1 MIVADA
7 ERIAQFTARGWW
19 GTRTLDDHFR
29 EAAARHP
36 EREAVADAPNRA
48 ALTDGAP
55 RRLNWA
61 ALADEVARCAAVLQ
75 AQGLQRD
82 DVLVVQ
88 LANGVEQYVVYLAA
102 LRLGVIVSPVPVQYR
117 EFELR
122 HVLAIAAPAAVVT
135 SVRVLRHAAAAM
147 WCGLAEERR
156 AAGQPAPR
164 VLAFGGA
171 AGAPP
176 ASAAAS
182 AAWPPGAVSL
192 DAALAAYSGPGVHDL
207 VAGLTANDV
216 ATLCWTSG
224 TEAAPKG
231 VPRSHNEWLIVAP
244 SIIEAAELR
253 PGARLLNPFPLVNMA
268 GWSTCVAAW
277 LRLGGTVVQHHPFD
291 LPVFLRQLREER
303 IDYTVAPPAIL
314 NQMLRDPA
322 LLEGIDFARLA
333 RIGSGSAPLSEW
345 MVCGF
350 AERGVQIVNY
360 FGSNEGAAL
369 TGSPRDIA
377 DPALRARYFAR
388 AGVGQ
393 PFSAISTAAKI
404 RTRLVDLDTGADITE
419 PGRPGELR
427 VAGPTLFAGYW
438 RAPELT
444 ARAFDEQGF
453 YRSGDLFEIAG
464 ERHQFYRFVGRCKD
478 IVVRGGLKISAEEVE
493 AQLLGHPAVAD
504 AAIVAMP
511 DATLGE
517 KVCACIVPRAGAHPT
532 LGDLV
537 EYLRDER
544 QLAVYKLPEMLL
556 LLDALPRNPVG
567 KVLKR
572 ELRERAAVQAAQAPQ
587 AAQAQFADSGA
598 RAARPHAR

>member
-1 MIVADA
+1 M
-7 ERIAQFTARGWW
+7 
-19 GTRTLDDHFR
+19 
-29 EAAARHP
+29 
-36 EREAVADAPNRA
+36 
-48 ALTDGAP
+48 
-55 RRLNWA
+55 
-61 ALADEVARCAAVLQ
+61 
-75 AQGLQRD
+75 
-82 DVLVVQ
+82 
-88 LANGVEQYVVYLAA
+88 
-102 LRLGVIVSPVPVQYR
+102 
-117 EFELR
+117 
-122 HVLAIAAPAAVVT
+122 
-135 SVRVLRHAAAAM
+135 
-147 WCGLAEERR
+147 
-156 AAGQPAPR
+156 
-164 VLAFGGA
+164 
-171 AGAPP
+171 
-176 ASAAAS
+176 
-182 AAWPPGAVSL
+182 
-192 DAALAAYSGPGVHDL
+192 
-207 VAGLTANDV
+207 AGLTANDV

-322 LLEGIDFARLA
+322 LLEGIDFTRLA

-393 PFSAISTAAKI
+393 PFSTISTAAKI

-438 RAPELT
+438 RASELT

-572 ELRERAAVQAAQAPQ
+572 ELRERAAAHAALTT
-587 AAQAQFADSGA
+587 AAGDAASTH
-598 RAARPHAR
+598 RAAAPDAR

>member
-1 MIVADA
+1 MIVADP
-7 ERIAQFTARGWW
+7 EHIALFTARGWW
-19 GTRTLDDHFR
+19 GARTLDDHFR
-29 EAAARHP
+29 EAVERHP

-48 ALTDGAP
+48 ALTGGAP
-55 RRLNWA
+55 RRLSWA
-61 ALADEVARCAAVLQ
+61 ALADDVARCAAVLQ

-88 LANGVEQYVVYLAA
+88 LVNCVEQYVVYLAA

-135 SVRVLRHAAAAM
+135 SVRVLRHATAAM
-147 WCGLAEERR
+147 WCALADERR

-164 VLAFGGA
+164 VLAFGGG
-171 AGAPP
+171 AGAASGDRAAP
-176 ASAAAS
+176 ADSCAPSAL
-182 AAWPPGAVSL
+182 PPGAVSL
-192 DAALAAYSGPGVHDL
+192 DAALDAWRGPGVHEQ
-207 VAGLTANDV
+207 AIGLTANDV

-277 LRLGGTVVQHHPFD
+277 LRLGGTVIQHHPFD
-291 LPVFLRQLREER
+291 LAVFLRQLREEG

-322 LLEGIDFARLA
+322 LLEGIDLARLA

-393 PFSAISTAAKI
+393 PFSTISTAAKI

-444 ARAFDEQGF
+444 ARAFDEQGY

-504 AAIVAMP
+504 AAVVAMP

-517 KVCACIVPRAGAHPT
+517 KVCACVVARPGAHPT
-532 LGDLV
+532 LGALV

-572 ELRERAAVQAAQAPQ
+572 ELRERAAAQAAGTAGP
-587 AAQAQFADSGA
+587 DK
-598 RAARPHAR
+598 

>member
-1 MIVADA
+1 MIVADP
-7 ERIAQFTARGWW
+7 EHIAQYTARGWW

-29 EAAARHP
+29 EGVARHP

-55 RRLNWA
+55 RRLTWA
-61 ALADEVARCAAVLQ
+61 ALADEVSRFAALLR

-88 LANGVEQYVVYLAA
+88 LANTVEQYVVYLAA
-102 LRLGVIVSPVPVQYR
+102 LRLGVVVSPVPVQYR

-122 HVLAIAAPAAVVT
+122 HVLAVATPAAVVT
-135 SVRVLRHAAAAM
+135 SARVLRHAAAAM
-147 WCGLAEERR
+147 WCALADECR
-156 AAGQPAPR
+156 AAGARPPW
-164 VLAFGGA
+164 VFAFGGA
-171 AGAPP
+171 GGSLPAGAM
-176 ASAAAS
+176 
-182 AAWPPGAVSL
+182 SL
-192 DAALAAYSGPGVHDL
+192 EAALAAHRGPGVIEQA
-207 VAGLTANDV
+207 AGLTANDV

-244 SIIEAAELR
+244 SIIEAAELQ

-314 NQMLRDPA
+314 NQMLREPA

-377 DPALRARYFAR
+377 DPALRARFFAR

-393 PFSAISTAAKI
+393 PFSTISTAAKI
-404 RTRLVDLDTGADITE
+404 RTRLVDPDSSEEIAE
-419 PGRPGELR
+419 PGRSGELR

-444 ARAFDEQGF
+444 AKAFDEQGF
-453 YRSGDLFEIAG
+453 YKSGDLFEIAG
-464 ERHQFYRFVGRCKD
+464 ERQQFYRFVGRCKD
-478 IVVRGGLKISAEEVE
+478 IVVRGGMKISAEEVE
-493 AQLLGHPAVAD
+493 ALLIGHPTIADVAV
-504 AAIVAMP
+504 VASP
-511 DATLGE
+511 DPTLGE
-517 KVCACIVPRAGAHPT
+517 RVCACIVPRAGHHPT

-544 QLAVYKLPEMLL
+544 RLAVYKLPETLL

-572 ELRERAAVQAAQAPQ
+572 ELRDLA
-587 AAQAQFADSGA
+587 
-598 RAARPHAR
+598 AARTARTATR

>member
-7 ERIAQFTARGWW
+7 EHIAQYTARGWW
-19 GTRTLDDHFR
+19 GRHTLDDHFR
-29 EAAARHP
+29 EAAERHP
-36 EREAVADAPNRA
+36 GREAVADAPNRA
-48 ALTDGAP
+48 ALTDGAA
-55 RRLNWA
+55 RRLTWG
-61 ALADEVARCAAVLQ
+61 ALAAEVARCAAVLR
-75 AQGLQRD
+75 AQGLRRD

-88 LANGVEQYVVYLAA
+88 LANSVEQYVVSLAA

-122 HVLAIAAPAAVVT
+122 HVLAVASPAAVVT
-135 SVRVLRHAAAAM
+135 SARVLRHAAAAM
-147 WCGLAEERR
+147 WCALADER
-156 AAGQPAPR
+156 AVAGQPAPR
-164 VLAFGGA
+164 VLAFGGG
-171 AGAPP
+171 AGGVLPP
-176 ASAAAS
+176 R
-182 AAWPPGAVSL
+182 AVSL
-192 DAALAAYSGPGVHDL
+192 DAALADHRGPGVHEPA
-207 VAGLTANDV
+207 AGVTANDV

-244 SIIEAAELR
+244 SIIEAAELP

-291 LPVFLRQLREER
+291 LAVFLGQLREER

-314 NQMLRDPA
+314 NQLLRDPA
-322 LLEGIDFARLA
+322 LLEGVDLGRLR

-404 RTRLVDLDTGADITE
+404 RTRLVDPDTGDEITA

-438 RAPELT
+438 RAPQLT
-444 ARAFDEQGF
+444 ARAFDEQGY

-464 ERHQFYRFVGRCKD
+464 DRQQFYRFVGRCKD

-493 AQLLGHPAVAD
+493 ALLLGHPAVAD
-504 AAIVAMP
+504 VAIVAMP
-511 DATLGE
+511 DAMLGE
-517 KVCACIVPRAGAHPT
+517 KVCACVVPRAGAAPT

-537 EYLRDER
+537 EYLRDEQR
-544 QLAVYKLPEMLL
+544 LAVYKLPEMLL
-556 LLDALPRNPVG
+556 LLDALPRNPLG

-572 ELRERAAVQAAQAPQ
+572 ELRALAA
-587 AAQAQFADSGA
+587 A
-598 RAARPHAR
+598 RAADGVRRGAGEGGAGQPAAPRREAR

>member
-1 MIVADA
+1 MIVADP
-7 ERIAQFTARGWW
+7 EHIAQYTARGWW

-29 EAAARHP
+29 EGVARHP

-48 ALTDGAP
+48 AFTDGAP
-55 RRLNWA
+55 RRLSWG
-61 ALADEVARCAAVLQ
+61 ALGDEVARFAAVLR
-75 AQGLQRD
+75 ALGLQRD

-88 LANGVEQYVVYLAA
+88 LANSIEQYVVYLAA
-102 LRLGVIVSPVPVQYR
+102 LRLGVVVSPVPVQYR

-122 HVLAIAAPAAVVT
+122 HVLAVATPAAVVT
-135 SVRVLRHAAAAM
+135 SARVLRHAAAAM
-147 WCGLAEERR
+147 WCALAEECR
-156 AAGQPAPR
+156 AAGARAPR
-164 VLAFGGA
+164 VLAFGGEAGEGA
-171 AGAPP
+171 ARPQ
-176 ASAAAS
+176 
-182 AAWPPGAVSL
+182 GAVSL
-192 DAALAAYSGPGVHDL
+192 DEAIAAHQGPFVHEQ
-207 VAGLTANDV
+207 AEGLTANDV

-244 SIIEAAELR
+244 SIIEAAELP

-314 NQMLRDPA
+314 NQMLREPA
-322 LLEGIDFARLA
+322 LLEGIDFQRLSC
-333 RIGSGSAPLSEW
+333 IGSGSAPLSEW

-350 AERGVQIVNY
+350 ADRGVQIVNY

-393 PFSAISTAAKI
+393 PFSTISTAAKI
-404 RTRLVDLDTGADITE
+404 RTRLVEPDSGEEIGE
-419 PGRPGELR
+419 PGRAGELR

-444 ARAFDEQGF
+444 AKAFDEQGF
-453 YRSGDLFEIAG
+453 YKSGDLFEIAG
-464 ERHQFYRFVGRCKD
+464 ERQQFYRFVGRCKD
-478 IVVRGGLKISAEEVE
+478 IVVRGGMKISAEEVE

-504 AAIVAMP
+504 AAVVATP

-517 KVCACIVPRAGAHPT
+517 RVCACIVPRAGHHPT
-532 LGDLV
+532 LADLV

-544 QLAVYKLPEMLL
+544 RLAVYKLPETLL

-572 ELRERAAVQAAQAPQ
+572 ELRDLA
-587 AAQAQFADSGA
+587 
-598 RAARPHAR
+598 AARTAPTSTR

>member
-1 MIVADA
+1 
-7 ERIAQFTARGWW
+7 
-19 GTRTLDDHFR
+19 
-29 EAAARHP
+29 
-36 EREAVADAPNRA
+36 
-48 ALTDGAP
+48 
-55 RRLNWA
+55 
-61 ALADEVARCAAVLQ
+61 
-75 AQGLQRD
+75 
-82 DVLVVQ
+82 
-88 LANGVEQYVVYLAA
+88 
-102 LRLGVIVSPVPVQYR
+102 
-117 EFELR
+117 
-122 HVLAIAAPAAVVT
+122 
-135 SVRVLRHAAAAM
+135 
-147 WCGLAEERR
+147 
-156 AAGQPAPR
+156 
-164 VLAFGGA
+164 
-171 AGAPP
+171 
-176 ASAAAS
+176 
-182 AAWPPGAVSL
+182 
-192 DAALAAYSGPGVHDL
+192 VHDP

-322 LLEGIDFARLA
+322 LLEGIDFTRLR

-393 PFSAISTAAKI
+393 PFSTISTAAKI
-404 RTRLVDLDTGADITE
+404 RTRLVDPDTGADITE

-444 ARAFDEQGF
+444 ARAFDEQGY

-504 AAIVAMP
+504 AAVVAMP

-517 KVCACIVPRAGAHPT
+517 KVCACIVARAGAHPT

-572 ELRERAAVQAAQAPQ
+572 ELRERAAAHAALAT
-587 AAQAQFADSGA
+587 AAGDAASTH
-598 RAARPHAR
+598 RAAGPDAR